1 MLKPRAVH
9 GTHKRLCSLRT
20 AEVGPEVTHSF
31 ALPER
36 CGEHLSGPPSSWGQ
50 GSLHETEPA
59 APSQASASR
68 ECCSTTE
75 PRRRQ
80 RKPGSESRRQASHLR
95 RRGGGGGPGRATPGR
110 GRAAEGKG
118 GTTSAPLLPPAPV
131 CQARRRAQRAAALL
145 QNSLLLT
152 SEKPLPFP
160 TPHSGHTCLCRSPGS
175 LRRPTRPRRTTR
187 FPPSPALLRRSSK
200 AMSAEDYVSVNVE
213 DDDEAVMIDHGENG
227 LSAQS
232 CVSMGQ
238 NSEVNSVHHVAQLA
252 YGSEGL
258 SVLAE
263 QVASQ
268 VSHSASMQRGSAHSP
283 EKMDFAFSHN
293 KRKRLAPTLVGQNV
307 MRTRE
312 GEYEDSE
319 GVIYEYEPDYECVTS
334 YAEASYTGDQ
344 QKTLMEVL
352 SYCQAMYDAIQKLD
366 KKFDLLHRKV
376 SEMQHT
382 RLKPLLLKP
391 KPVGFTYRSSCHLP
405 QGKIR
410 LQRSMEKESSLHLPS
425 PGQGRHSPVI
435 RVALQNGHVQVNS
448 TIKHVQ
454 QSLQLESQQP
464 VHRQSP
470 PLPTIVSTHS
480 LHSSYTS
487 NNGMPDLSP
496 QSNLVAGV
504 VESTVNIASSP
515 VASSS
520 MPAPSETSMGNNAVV
535 MNYRNASGSVNISNE
550 LPSSSVSINPSF
562 EFVGDPVRNVKVL
575 GNYLMK
581 ARQKTKPKYAARYLV
596 RVLFP
601 KETLLCS
608 IMGVSARGR
617 RTLDPNKIAAIREFL
632 ATNFPNYDLSEHG
645 KDWKTCITNVNA
657 MIRCLRSETKINP
670 ETAEGKEIAAVA
682 PDTSHCVD
690 LNYNEDSEGNS
701 QNSQKMT
708 SSITDT
714 LQNSGLDKL
723 PDAFHTPSVK
733 KPQSLE
739 PMELLG
745 SPWRNVQLPFSVI
758 YVAKG
763 KSRPELSARYLIRH
777 MFTEDVLV
785 KSNVYGNLE
794 RGMNP
799 LDCNRINALR
809 DFLQENYPSFDL
821 KETGYDWKACVAA
834 INSTIRSLRHDH
846 KKATIGIRRKV
857 SAVPPLSAKSP
868 PRSPTSVK
876 PFESDTINLTD

>member
-1 MLKPRAVH
+1 
-9 GTHKRLCSLRT
+9 
-20 AEVGPEVTHSF
+20 
-31 ALPER
+31 
-36 CGEHLSGPPSSWGQ
+36 
-50 GSLHETEPA
+50 
-59 APSQASASR
+59 
-68 ECCSTTE
+68 
-75 PRRRQ
+75 
-80 RKPGSESRRQASHLR
+80 
-95 RRGGGGGPGRATPGR
+95 
-110 GRAAEGKG
+110 
-118 GTTSAPLLPPAPV
+118 
-131 CQARRRAQRAAALL
+131 
-145 QNSLLLT
+145 
-152 SEKPLPFP
+152 
-160 TPHSGHTCLCRSPGS
+160 
-175 LRRPTRPRRTTR
+175 
-187 FPPSPALLRRSSK
+187 
-200 AMSAEDYVSVNVE
+200 
-213 DDDEAVMIDHGENG
+213 
-227 LSAQS
+227 
-232 CVSMGQ
+232 
-238 NSEVNSVHHVAQLA
+238 
-252 YGSEGL
+252 
-258 SVLAE
+258 
-263 QVASQ
+263 
-268 VSHSASMQRGSAHSP
+268 
-283 EKMDFAFSHN
+283 
-293 KRKRLAPTLVGQNV
+293 
-307 MRTRE
+307 
-312 GEYEDSE
+312 
-319 GVIYEYEPDYECVTS
+319 
-334 YAEASYTGDQ
+334 
-344 QKTLMEVL
+344 
-352 SYCQAMYDAIQKLD
+352 CQAMYDAIQKLD

-391 KPVGFTYRSSCHLP
+391 V
-405 QGKIR
+405 I
-410 LQRSMEKESSLHLPS
+410 
-425 PGQGRHSPVI
+425 I

-454 QSLQLESQQP
+454 PSLQLESQQP

-480 LHSSYTS
+480 LHSSYTA
-487 NNGMPDLSP
+487 NNRMPDLSP
-496 QSNLVAGV
+496 QSNLVASV
-504 VESTVNIASSP
+504 VESTANIASSP

-520 MPAPSETSMGNNAVV
+520 MPAPSETSLGNNA
-535 MNYRNASGSVNISNE
+535 
-550 LPSSSVSINPSF
+550 
-562 EFVGDPVRNVKVL
+562 FVGDPVRNVKVL

-670 ETAEGKEIAAVA
+670 VSCLKVIIYELLKKAAVT

-690 LNYNEDSEGNS
+690 LNYNEDSEGSS

-708 SSITDT
+708 SSVTDT
-714 LQNSGLDKL
+714 LQNSGLDNKI
-723 PDAFHTPSVK
+723 
-733 KPQSLE
+733 SLSLTSFL
-739 PMELLG
+739 ELLG

-794 RGMNP
+794 RGMSP

-846 KKATIGIRRKV
+846 KKATVGI
-857 SAVPPLSAKSP
+857 
-868 PRSPTSVK
+868 
-876 PFESDTINLTD
+876 

>member
-1 MLKPRAVH
+1 M
-9 GTHKRLCSLRT
+9 
-20 AEVGPEVTHSF
+20 EVKS
-31 ALPER
+31 
-36 CGEHLSGPPSSWGQ
+36 
-50 GSLHETEPA
+50 
-59 APSQASASR
+59 
-68 ECCSTTE
+68 
-75 PRRRQ
+75 
-80 RKPGSESRRQASHLR
+80 PGDEEDPDHHLR
-95 RRGGGGGPGRATPGR
+95 Y
-110 GRAAEGKG
+110 
-118 GTTSAPLLPPAPV
+118 
-131 CQARRRAQRAAALL
+131 
-145 QNSLLLT
+145 
-152 SEKPLPFP
+152 
-160 TPHSGHTCLCRSPGS
+160 
-175 LRRPTRPRRTTR
+175 
-187 FPPSPALLRRSSK
+187 
-200 AMSAEDYVSVNVE
+200 YVSVNVE
-213 DDDEAVMIDHGENG
+213 DDVEAVIIDRGENG
-227 LSAQS
+227 LSTQS
-232 CVSMGQ
+232 CVSMEQ
-238 NSEVNSVHHVAQLA
+238 NSEVDGVVHHVAQLA

-258 SVLAE
+258 SMLAE
-263 QVASQ
+263 KVGSQ
-268 VSHSASMQRGSAHSP
+268 MNHSASMQRGSGHSP
-283 EKMDFAFSHN
+283 EKLDFVFSHN

-312 GEYEDSE
+312 GEYEDSDS
-319 GVIYEYEPDYECVTS
+319 VIYEYEPDYECGSIVS
-334 YAEASYTGDQ
+334 EASYTEASYIGDQ

-352 SYCQAMYDAIQKLD
+352 SYCQAMYDAIQQLD
-366 KKFDLLHRKV
+366 KKFDLLHQKV

-382 RLKPLLLKP
+382 RVKPLLLKP
-391 KPVGFTYRSSCHLP
+391 
-405 QGKIR
+405 
-410 LQRSMEKESSLHLPS
+410 
-425 PGQGRHSPVI
+425 GRHSPVI

-448 TIKHVQ
+448 TSKHVQ

-480 LHSSYTS
+480 LHSSYTAA
-487 NNGMPDLSP
+487 NRMPDLSP
-496 QSNLVAGV
+496 RSNLVASI
-504 VESTVNIASSP
+504 VESTVNAASSP
-515 VASSS
+515 VASSA
-520 MPAPSETSMGNNAVV
+520 MPAPSETSLGNNAVV
-535 MNYRNASGSVNISNE
+535 VNYRNAPGSVNISKE

-608 IMGVSARGR
+608 IMGVGARGR

-670 ETAEGKEIAAVA
+670 VSCLKETAEGKEKLADT

-690 LNYNEDSEGNS
+690 LNYNEDSEGGS
-701 QNSQKMT
+701 QNCQKMT
-708 SSITDT
+708 SSTTDT
-714 LQNSGLDKL
+714 LQNSGLDKF
-723 PDAFHTPSVK
+723 PEAFRTALVK
-733 KPQSLE
+733 KSQSLE

-794 RGMNP
+794 RGMSP

-846 KKATIGIRRKV
+846 KKATVGIRRKV
-857 SAVPPLSAKSP
+857 LAAPPLSAKSP
-868 PRSPTSVK
+868 PPQSPTSVK

>member
-1 MLKPRAVH
+1 
-9 GTHKRLCSLRT
+9 
-20 AEVGPEVTHSF
+20 
-31 ALPER
+31 
-36 CGEHLSGPPSSWGQ
+36 
-50 GSLHETEPA
+50 
-59 APSQASASR
+59 
-68 ECCSTTE
+68 
-75 PRRRQ
+75 
-80 RKPGSESRRQASHLR
+80 
-95 RRGGGGGPGRATPGR
+95 
-110 GRAAEGKG
+110 
-118 GTTSAPLLPPAPV
+118 
-131 CQARRRAQRAAALL
+131 
-145 QNSLLLT
+145 
-152 SEKPLPFP
+152 
-160 TPHSGHTCLCRSPGS
+160 
-175 LRRPTRPRRTTR
+175 
-187 FPPSPALLRRSSK
+187 
-200 AMSAEDYVSVNVE
+200 
-213 DDDEAVMIDHGENG
+213 
-227 LSAQS
+227 
-232 CVSMGQ
+232 
-238 NSEVNSVHHVAQLA
+238 
-252 YGSEGL
+252 
-258 SVLAE
+258 
-263 QVASQ
+263 
-268 VSHSASMQRGSAHSP
+268 
-283 EKMDFAFSHN
+283 
-293 KRKRLAPTLVGQNV
+293 
-307 MRTRE
+307 
-312 GEYEDSE
+312 
-319 GVIYEYEPDYECVTS
+319 
-334 YAEASYTGDQ
+334 
-344 QKTLMEVL
+344 
-352 SYCQAMYDAIQKLD
+352 CQAMYDAIQKLD

-391 KPVGFTYRSSCHLP
+391 VSIKDLTF
-405 QGKIR
+405 
-410 LQRSMEKESSLHLPS
+410 
-425 PGQGRHSPVI
+425 I

-448 TIKHVQ
+448 TIKQVP

-464 VHRQSP
+464 VQRQSP

-480 LHSSYTS
+480 LHSSYTA
-487 NNGMPDLSP
+487 NNRMPDLSP

-504 VESTVNIASSP
+504 VESTVNITSSP

-520 MPAPSETSMGNNAVV
+520 MPAPSETGLGNNA
-535 MNYRNASGSVNISNE
+535 
-550 LPSSSVSINPSF
+550 
-562 EFVGDPVRNVKVL
+562 FVGDPLRNVKVL

-670 ETAEGKEIAAVA
+670 VSCLKVETAEGKEKAAVA

-708 SSITDT
+708 SSVTDT
-714 LQNSGLDKL
+714 LQNSGLDNKIS
-723 PDAFHTPSVK
+723 F
-733 KPQSLE
+733 SLSLASFL
-739 PMELLG
+739 ELLG

-794 RGMNP
+794 RGMSP

-846 KKATIGIRRKV
+846 KKATVGI
-857 SAVPPLSAKSP
+857 
-868 PRSPTSVK
+868 
-876 PFESDTINLTD
+876 

>member
-1 MLKPRAVH
+1 
-9 GTHKRLCSLRT
+9 
-20 AEVGPEVTHSF
+20 
-31 ALPER
+31 
-36 CGEHLSGPPSSWGQ
+36 
-50 GSLHETEPA
+50 
-59 APSQASASR
+59 
-68 ECCSTTE
+68 
-75 PRRRQ
+75 
-80 RKPGSESRRQASHLR
+80 
-95 RRGGGGGPGRATPGR
+95 
-110 GRAAEGKG
+110 
-118 GTTSAPLLPPAPV
+118 
-131 CQARRRAQRAAALL
+131 
-145 QNSLLLT
+145 
-152 SEKPLPFP
+152 
-160 TPHSGHTCLCRSPGS
+160 
-175 LRRPTRPRRTTR
+175 
-187 FPPSPALLRRSSK
+187 
-200 AMSAEDYVSVNVE
+200 
-213 DDDEAVMIDHGENG
+213 
-227 LSAQS
+227 
-232 CVSMGQ
+232 
-238 NSEVNSVHHVAQLA
+238 
-252 YGSEGL
+252 
-258 SVLAE
+258 
-263 QVASQ
+263 
-268 VSHSASMQRGSAHSP
+268 
-283 EKMDFAFSHN
+283 
-293 KRKRLAPTLVGQNV
+293 
-307 MRTRE
+307 
-312 GEYEDSE
+312 
-319 GVIYEYEPDYECVTS
+319 
-334 YAEASYTGDQ
+334 
-344 QKTLMEVL
+344 
-352 SYCQAMYDAIQKLD
+352 CQAMYDAIQKLD

-382 RLKPLLLKP
+382 RVKPLLLKP
-391 KPVGFTYRSSCHLP
+391 
-405 QGKIR
+405 
-410 LQRSMEKESSLHLPS
+410 
-425 PGQGRHSPVI
+425 VI
-435 RVALQNGHVQVNS
+435 VRVALQNGHVQVNS
-448 TIKHVQ
+448 TINHVQ

-464 VHRQSP
+464 VRRQSP

-480 LHSSYTS
+480 LHSSYAAA
-487 NNGMPDLSP
+487 NRMPDLSP
-496 QSNLVAGV
+496 RPNLVASV

-520 MPAPSETSMGNNAVV
+520 MPAPSETKVERKSLKKCSFFNNLLGFF
-535 MNYRNASGSVNISNE
+535 N
-550 LPSSSVSINPSF
+550 F
-562 EFVGDPVRNVKVL
+562 FFFKCFCFTKEFVGDPVRNVKVP

-670 ETAEGKEIAAVA
+670 VSCLKETAEGKEKVADA
-682 PDTSHCVD
+682 PDTSHCID

-708 SSITDT
+708 SSSTDT
-714 LQNSGLDKL
+714 LQNSGLDKF

-733 KPQSLE
+733 KQQSLE

-794 RGMNP
+794 RGMSP

-846 KKATIGIRRKV
+846 KKATVGI
-857 SAVPPLSAKSP
+857 
-868 PRSPTSVK
+868 
-876 PFESDTINLTD
+876 

>member
-1 MLKPRAVH
+1 MTRHDCMLKPRAVH
-9 GTHKRLCSLRT
+9 GPHKRLYSLRN
-20 AEVGPEVTHSF
+20 AEARPEVTHSS
-31 ALPER
+31 ALLQR
-36 CGEHLSGPPSSWGQ
+36 RGEQLSGPPSSWGQ
-50 GSLHETEPA
+50 RSLHKPEPT
-59 APSQASASR
+59 APSQASISR

-80 RKPGSESRRQASHLR
+80 RKPGGESQRQASHLR
-95 RRGGGGGPGRATPGR
+95 RPGGGGGPGRAGPRAGGR
-110 GRAAEGKG
+110 LRERAAPPPPPGSRLPG
-118 GTTSAPLLPPAPV
+118 APPCPARSRTASKQFVAHVGEAASVSNAAFRPHLPVPEPRLAPPPYPPEKDHPIPS
-131 CQARRRAQRAAALL
+131 RRR
-145 QNSLLLT
+145 
-152 SEKPLPFP
+152 
-160 TPHSGHTCLCRSPGS
+160 
-175 LRRPTRPRRTTR
+175 
-187 FPPSPALLRRSSK
+187 ALLRRSSK
-200 AMSAEDYVSVNVE
+200 AMSAE
-213 DDDEAVMIDHGENG
+213 
-227 LSAQS
+227 
-232 CVSMGQ
+232 
-238 NSEVNSVHHVAQLA
+238 
-252 YGSEGL
+252 GSDGL

-268 VSHSASMQRGSAHSP
+268 VSHSASMQRGNAHSP

-312 GEYEDSE
+312 GEYEDSD
-319 GVIYEYEPDYECVTS
+319 GVIYEYEPDYECGSIVS
-334 YAEASYTGDQ
+334 EASYTGDQ

-376 SEMQHT
+376 SEMQHA

-405 QGKIR
+405 QGKIK

-425 PGQGRHSPVI
+425 PGQGRHSPLI

-480 LHSSYTS
+480 LHSSYTA

-496 QSNLVAGV
+496 QSNLVAGA

-535 MNYRNASGSVNISNE
+535 MNYRNASGSVNISKE

-682 PDTSHCVD
+682 PDTSHCAD

-714 LQNSGLDKL
+714 LQNSGMDKL
-723 PDAFHTPSVK
+723 PEAFHTPSVK

-794 RGMNP
+794 RGMSP

-857 SAVPPLSAKSP
+857 LAAPPLSAKSP